1 MDDSGS
7 YRRLDHVK
15 VQDTVEDVGSRI
27 RRRFPASGLGAVANE
42 LAELVPH
49 VARESRESSQRSAD
63 LFRRARLGAA
73 ALATAAVAALVGAVW
88 ADVAAEGPFQWGPL
102 IESSINLIV
111 FAAVATLFL
120 WAIPQRA
127 QRQRMLRL
135 LHQLRSLA
143 HVVDMHQ
150 LTKDPEQREAAFV
163 VPQVGAELL
172 RQYLSYCSELLS
184 LVGKAAAL
192 CAEESQDPLVLA
204 SVGDLET
211 MTAELSQ
218 TIWQKISA
226 LPQDVS
232 SPPPIPPE

>member
-49 VARESRESSQRSAD
+49 V
-63 LFRRARLGAA
+63 
-73 ALATAAVAALVGAVW
+73 
-88 ADVAAEGPFQWGPL
+88 
-102 IESSINLIV
+102 
-111 FAAVATLFL
+111 
-120 WAIPQRA
+120 QRA

-232 SPPPIPPE
+232 SAPPIPPE